1 MMHYTPFSLTMP
13 LKKVSAAHPRPAA
26 RRAAVK
32 APRRQPDASG
42 PVVERPLP
50 ALATDFIGWLVTSL
64 SVRLSRSASNFYMQR
79 WDIGTTEYRLLLAL
93 GVEHECSAAFVAAA
107 ADVDKAAAS
116 RSLQVLSQQGLVT
129 LARHGREMTISLT
142 ETGRSLAQELY
153 STSQQREVR
162 LTHGMSTAQ
171 VKRLRA
177 DLHKLIENL
186 PRLGNDSF
194 DADLPY

>member
-1 MMHYTPFSLTMP
+1 MP
-13 LKKVSAAHPRPAA
+13 AKKSPA
-26 RRAAVK
+26 
-32 APRRQPDASG
+32 APRRASRPRAEEKVAQRRSDTSD
-42 PVVERPLP
+42 PVMERPLP

-64 SVRLSRSASNFYMQR
+64 SVRLSRSASSFYMQR

-142 ETGRSLAQELY
+142 ETGRSLSQELY
-153 STSQQREVR
+153 STSQQREIR
-162 LTHGMSTAQ
+162 LTHGMSAAQ

-186 PRLGNDSF
+186 PRLGDDAF
-194 DADLPY
+194 EADLSD

>member
-1 MMHYTPFSLTMP
+1 MP
-13 LKKVSAAHPRPAA
+13 AKKTIAAPARPS
-26 RRAAVK
+26 RRRGTSRTAQ
-32 APRRQPDASG
+32 RRPELSDT
-42 PVVERPLP
+42 VVDRPLP

-64 SVRLSRSASNFYMQR
+64 SVRLSRSASSFYMER

-116 RSLQVLSQQGLVT
+116 RSLQVLSQQGLIT
-129 LARHGREMTISLT
+129 LARHGREMTITLT
-142 ETGRSLAQELY
+142 ESGRSLSQELY

-162 LTHGMSTAQ
+162 LTHGMSAAQ

-177 DLHKLIENL
+177 DLHTLIENL
-186 PRLGNDSF
+186 PRLSDEAF
-194 DADLPY
+194 DAELPD

>member
-1 MMHYTPFSLTMP
+1 MSA
-13 LKKVSAAHPRPAA
+13 KKSPAAHPRPAR

-32 APRRQPDASG
+32 APQGGSDASD

-64 SVRLSRSASNFYMQR
+64 AVRLSRSASSFYMQR

-142 ETGRSLAQELY
+142 ETGRSLAKELY
-153 STSQQREVR
+153 STSQQREIR

-194 DADLPY
+194 DADLPD

>member
-1 MMHYTPFSLTMP
+1 ML
-13 LKKVSAAHPRPAA
+13 
-26 RRAAVK
+26 
-32 APRRQPDASG
+32 D
-42 PVVERPLP
+42 PVVDRPLP

-64 SVRLSRSASNFYMQR
+64 SVRLSRSASSFYMER

-129 LARHGREMTISLT
+129 LARHGREMTITLT
-142 ETGRSLAQELY
+142 ETGRSLSQELY
-153 STSQQREVR
+153 STSQQREIR
-162 LTHGMSTAQ
+162 LTHGMSAAQ

-177 DLHKLIENL
+177 DLHTLIENL
-186 PRLGNDSF
+186 PRLSDESF
-194 DADLPY
+194 DGDLPD